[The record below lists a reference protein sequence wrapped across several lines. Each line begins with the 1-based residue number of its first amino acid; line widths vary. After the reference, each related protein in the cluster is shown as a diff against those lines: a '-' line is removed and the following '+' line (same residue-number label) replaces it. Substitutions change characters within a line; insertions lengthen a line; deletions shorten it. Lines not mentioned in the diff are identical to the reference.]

1 MFDEPINFKEAEE
14 ALAKR
19 LDTPTALKYKEI
31 AATWDAKARS
41 RAFFSARVADA
52 TILSELHNRVAAV
65 IEGKMTKTQARDL
78 IRRYFVGEGADAL
91 AALGFAPPGD
101 GKGLTQLASAARLKL
116 IFDTNVKMAQEVGQY
131 QQWQEMSH
139 VYRYGIWKAGHA
151 EEHRQEHLARDGKA
165 YAYDHPIWTQS
176 PPGGE
181 FNCHC
186 YRILARDED
195 LQERG
200 ITPEPLGSN
209 FEASSLGFDPSRDL
223 DPPEFGKRVL
233 PEYREKAEFAIKEYE
248 EVDNREAEAK
258 LDAIKDEWREQQDAV
273 EATHLAKE
281 AAALKRSLAAKKA
294 AATRRANKLA
304 AEKAAQEKAAAE
316 AAAEAERKEQA
327 AQIKEFPADDEVRKL
342 KVLGSPGGSTG
353 AELVEDKH
361 GNRYIRKTGGTVG
374 GDPAAHLRN
383 ECAADAAYRALGIN
397 VPEFKLY
404 ETKAGPVKL
413 SRFVPDARSL
423 GDWWNKAS
431 EEERNGMRI
440 KLQADFDVDV
450 VLGNWDVVGTG
461 SDNILVDKDGL
472 PWRIDNGG
480 ALGFRAQGKKKDEKD
495 WASGWPD
502 DLFTMSTSSNNAPFF
517 GEMTPR
523 ILAESITDSDRNWD
537 EMSKVLSDADKTV
550 VAKRLKEIREL
561 GARAKDFDR
570 GSYVPE
576 YTDRI
581 LKHSYTLSKEG
592 FREEVPASISKGNF
606 GFCRSNTPIGAPVN
620 REKAKEA
627 EVKNKILSAVKTVNH
642 HNGPNG
648 DKKPDSDKIKTL
660 AGVKTELAK
669 LAKEGNA
676 SAKYYLDNIE
686 TIEQAAKDGSTVPL
700 ISFDHEIFKAPA
712 NKVPEKVQYVSLTD
726 HIHDYMKRNGGDP
739 EFIRKWQDSQ
749 GGNSY
754 ASAACDLPFR

>member
-233 PEYREKAEFAIKEYE
+233 PEYREKAQAKIDAFA
-248 EVDNREAEAK
+248 VGRA
-258 LDAIKDEWREQQDAV
+258 DAV
-273 EATHLAKE
+273 
-281 AAALKRSLAAKKA
+281 
-294 AATRRANKLA
+294 
-304 AEKAAQEKAAAE
+304 
-316 AAAEAERKEQA
+316 
-327 AQIKEFPADDEVRKL
+327 
-342 KVLGSPGGSTG
+342 
-353 AELVEDKH
+353 
-361 GNRYIRKTGGTVG
+361 
-374 GDPAAHLRN
+374 
-383 ECAADAAYRALGIN
+383 
-397 VPEFKLY
+397 
-404 ETKAGPVKL
+404 GPV
-413 SRFVPDARSL
+413 FVPDTEGVRAMPIDVALEARS
-423 GDWWNKAS
+423 DMA
-431 EEERNGMRI
+431 
-440 KLQADFDVDV
+440 
-450 VLGNWDVVGTG
+450 
-461 SDNILVDKDGL
+461 
-472 PWRIDNGG
+472 
-480 ALGFRAQGKKKDEKD
+480 
-495 WASGWPD
+495 
-502 DLFTMSTSSNNAPFF
+502 
-517 GEMTPR
+517 
-523 ILAESITDSDRNWD
+523 
-537 EMSKVLSDADKTV
+537 
-550 VAKRLKEIREL
+550 KEIRGKVKDAIEEN
-561 GARAKDFDR
+561 AKRAENLEAESKKISAQIRDIIDKDMTAGPMPDADR
-570 GSYVPE
+570 DMIHRMQEERRKINAAIEENHERLYLDIASYLSIPNA
-576 YTDRI
+576 DRI
-581 LKHSYTLSKEG
+581 QMKITMPAKSVIKDKADGAKAVMESLTSKSLG
-592 FREEVPASISKGNF
+592 FSTDEFSVKGMAPKARSK
-606 GFCRSNTPIGAPVN
+606 
-620 REKAKEA
+620 
-627 EVKNKILSAVKTVNH
+627 
-642 HNGPNG
+642 
-648 DKKPDSDKIKTL
+648 
-660 AGVKTELAK
+660 
-669 LAKEGNA
+669 
-676 SAKYYLDNIE
+676 
-686 TIEQAAKDGSTVPL
+686 
-700 ISFDHEIFKAPA
+700 
-712 NKVPEKVQYVSLTD
+712 YVSLQNTIKISSRD
-726 HIHDYMKRNGGDP
+726 KLPIVAHEMAHWVESSSPHVHKRCVEFLEYRCAGEISEKLSVMTGNKFYGPHEYARKDNFFIPYCGKDYIGPGGQRVATEILSMGIQQLLKKPATFIADDP
-739 EFIRKWQDSQ
+739 E
-749 GGNSY
+749 Y
-754 ASAACDLPFR
+754 AAFVLLLLRGAL

>member
-233 PEYREKAEFAIKEYE
+233 PEYREKAQEKI
-248 EVDNREAEAK
+248 
-258 LDAIKDEWREQQDAV
+258 DAQVVGRADAV
-273 EATHLAKE
+273 
-281 AAALKRSLAAKKA
+281 
-294 AATRRANKLA
+294 
-304 AEKAAQEKAAAE
+304 
-316 AAAEAERKEQA
+316 
-327 AQIKEFPADDEVRKL
+327 
-342 KVLGSPGGSTG
+342 
-353 AELVEDKH
+353 
-361 GNRYIRKTGGTVG
+361 
-374 GDPAAHLRN
+374 
-383 ECAADAAYRALGIN
+383 
-397 VPEFKLY
+397 
-404 ETKAGPVKL
+404 GPV
-413 SRFVPDARSL
+413 FVPDTEGVRAMPIDVALEARSDMAKEIRGKVKDAIEENAKRAENL
-423 GDWWNKAS
+423 EAESKKISAQIRDIIDKDLTAGPMPDADRDMIHRMQ
-431 EEERNGMRI
+431 EERRKINAAIEKNHERLYLDIVSHLSIPNADRI
-440 KLQADFDVDV
+440 QMKITMPAKSVVKDKVDGAKYV
-450 VLGNWDVVGTG
+450 MERLT
-461 SDNILVDKDGL
+461 SK
-472 PWRIDNGG
+472 
-480 ALGFRAQGKKKDEKD
+480 ALGFSTDEFSVK
-495 WASGWPD
+495 G
-502 DLFTMSTSSNNAPFF
+502 MAPKA
-517 GEMTPR
+517 R
-523 ILAESITDSDRNWD
+523 
-537 EMSKVLSDADKTV
+537 SK
-550 VAKRLKEIREL
+550 
-561 GARAKDFDR
+561 
-570 GSYVPE
+570 
-576 YTDRI
+576 
-581 LKHSYTLSKEG
+581 
-592 FREEVPASISKGNF
+592 
-606 GFCRSNTPIGAPVN
+606 
-620 REKAKEA
+620 
-627 EVKNKILSAVKTVNH
+627 
-642 HNGPNG
+642 
-648 DKKPDSDKIKTL
+648 
-660 AGVKTELAK
+660 
-669 LAKEGNA
+669 
-676 SAKYYLDNIE
+676 
-686 TIEQAAKDGSTVPL
+686 
-700 ISFDHEIFKAPA
+700 
-712 NKVPEKVQYVSLTD
+712 YVSLQNTIKISSRD
-726 HIHDYMKRNGGDP
+726 KLPIVAHEMAHWVESSSPHVHRRCVEFLEYRCAGEISEKLSVMTGSKFYGPREYARKDNFFNPYCGKDYIGPKGQRVATEILSMGIQQLIEKPATFIADDP
-739 EFIRKWQDSQ
+739 E
-749 GGNSY
+749 Y
-754 ASAACDLPFR
+754 AAFVLLLLRGAL